1 MNATATPLTHT
12 PERMLDLVLRYYFEG
27 PIWYVNAVHRLE
39 LLLRGRHPMRLELRD
54 TSDYGGI
61 LWMYDVVHDQ
71 WFQLT
76 KKKLRW
82 RDVPNYGMAC

>member
-1 MNATATPLTHT
+1 MTKTRRAK
-12 PERMLDLVLRYYFEG
+12 G
-27 PIWYVNAVHRLE
+27 LE
-39 LLLRGRHPMRLELRD
+39 LPP
-54 TSDYGGI
+54 
-61 LWMYDVVHDQ
+61 WMYDVVHDQ